1 MGGESLLCDSGSEL
15 GLEGRE
21 KRRMNIVNETEKLKY
36 MHLRRFV
43 VITDELPNLK
53 CGRPAREEERPII
66 IPSTYTRCVR
76 MYTTVDL
83 TWQADA
89 AGGSAHC

>member
-1 MGGESLLCDSGSEL
+1 MNEWDGK
-15 GLEGRE
+15 E
-21 KRRMNIVNETEKLKY
+21 KVNGTEKKRY
-36 MHLRRFV
+36 MYLRRFV
-43 VITDELPNLK
+43 VIPDELPNLK
-53 CGRPAREEERPII
+53 CGRPTCEEERPVI